1 MALWYVYC
9 FDYRR
14 TTNSSLTGDEVID
27 MRNTWTDTII
37 QGSMVMFCMALGL
50 LAFSGLAN

>member
-1 MALWYVYC
+1 MWHVYC
-9 FDYRR
+9 INYRR

-50 LAFSGLAN
+50 LAFSSLAN